1 MLFIIYVSELA
12 HRLRRS
18 GLGVRLESGEVV
30 GIVLFADD
38 IVLIGSS
45 PSDLAALSSILE
57 SWCSGFKML
66 VSVAKTN
73 VISPDDNFVN
83 SISCDGVSEAA
94 MVSHVASYK
103 YLGLNHYLEPH
114 RTSRHRGDDMIRHA

>member
-12 HRLRRS
+12 HRVRRS

-30 GIVLFADD
+30 GILLFATD
-38 IVLIGSS
+38 ILLIASS
-45 PSDLAALSSILE
+45 PSDLATLSSFLE
-57 SWCSGFKML
+57 SWCSEFKML

-73 VISPDDNFVN
+73 VISPDDNFVC
-83 SISCDGVSEAA
+83 SISCDGFSEAA
-94 MVSHVASYK
+94 VVSRVASYR
-103 YLGLNHYLEPH
+103 YLGVNHYLEPH